1 MNGNMNYAER
11 ALAIKIKVDEALASY
26 ARYDDLLLFVEPFEE
41 ICKEILINE
50 FMLDKDIY
58 KALTIIRQ
66 TEGEGGEPFEHE
78 YDMPY
83 FGKCLNVF
91 AKPSSI
97 IHLGLLDS
105 IENNTIDEAAEN
117 KIISINNIEYKT
129 IEAYRL
135 YGEKENEL
143 ENIAY
148 SLMMAVKP
156 TENN

>member
-1 MNGNMNYAER
+1 MNDNMKYAER
-11 ALAIKIKVDEALASY
+11 ALAIKIKVDESVALH
-26 ARYDDLLLFVEPFEE
+26 ARYDELLLFVEHYEE

-50 FMLDKDIY
+50 LMLNKDIY
-58 KALTIIRQ
+58 KALTIIRKTQ
-66 TEGEGGEPFEHE
+66 GEGGETFEHE
-78 YDMPY
+78 YDMPF

-91 AKPSSI
+91 VKPSSI

-105 IENNTIDEAAEN
+105 IEKNIRDEAAEN

-143 ENIAY
+143 ESTAY
-148 SLMMAVKP
+148 SMMMAMQP
-156 TENN
+156 TENY